1 MRAVFTCIYRAVR
14 YHVDMENPLEMAGFV
29 HQCSSCFLDHQNG
42 EISKGFPWFPTV
54 LVYPGEKHNK
64 DEAGH
69 ADLNQVLSFVLHLCV
84 AMNTQ

>member
-14 YHVDMENPLEMAGFV
+14 YHVDMENPLKI
-29 HQCSSCFLDHQNG
+29 HCFLDHQNG

>member
-1 MRAVFTCIYRAVR
+1 
-14 YHVDMENPLEMAGFV
+14 MENPLKI
-29 HQCSSCFLDHQNG
+29 HCFLDHQNG